1 MQNFLGGCVRKR
13 AGWEGGV
20 SETLRGPL
28 ISRESLTLTCIIW
41 KRSYMSCRLF
51 FSLPFVFGFCIGTQN
66 GGWCKFWIF
75 SYLDAGE
82 FERTKEDWGLSY
94 QGSLHV
100 AGLSFSSMPLMTVW
114 HTCVMILRPPK
125 PDLGQPEARVKQ
137 PPFPSRVIWECF
149 YWIKK
154 VISLLIEFHQ
164 FFSIYRE
171 WLSPWFTGAP
181 KP

>member
-1 MQNFLGGCVRKR
+1 MGG
-13 AGWEGGV
+13 GSEWDTEGTTNL
-20 SETLRGPL
+20 ER
-28 ISRESLTLTCIIW
+28 ISDFDVYNLKKKLHVLQTV
-41 KRSYMSCRLF
+41 
-51 FSLPFVFGFCIGTQN
+51 FSLFFVFGFCIGTQN
-66 GGWCKFWIF
+66 GGWCKFWIV

-100 AGLSFSSMPLMTVW
+100 AGLSFSSMPPMTVW
-114 HTCVMILRPPK
+114 HTCVMISRPPK